1 MQSELK
7 KRFEDFQ
14 KILDTISIKSNYVDV
29 IAVSKKQSIEKIKI
43 LKALG
48 IKKFGENYAQEL
60 SQKAELLKGSNL
72 EWHFIGTI
80 QSNKCDQIVKR
91 IPLNTFGS
99 LRKIVKCLN
108 QSATKCKKVQKV
120 LIQVNIENEPTKS
133 GVQKHEAKNFI
144 DLVNDHKNLELH
156 GLMFLP
162 DISKND
168 ASQLQ
173 TMQECFEYR
182 LAR

>member
-72 EWHFIGTI
+72 EWHFIGPI
-80 QSNKCDQIVKR
+80 QSNKCDQIVKHS
-91 IPLNTFGS
+91 S
-99 LRKIVKCLN
+99 LIHSVAREKL
-108 QSATKCKKVQKV
+108 S
-120 LIQVNIENEPTKS
+120 LIHI
-133 GVQKHEAKNFI
+133 
-144 DLVNDHKNLELH
+144 
-156 GLMFLP
+156 
-162 DISKND
+162 
-168 ASQLQ
+168 
-173 TMQECFEYR
+173 
-182 LAR
+182 